1 MERDTLRNLVIAS
14 AIFFTIMLIGPRLL
28 PTLPPPEAAQ
38 TTGEADASGEQPTPA
53 SQSPDGAAS
62 PTRPDTTISGAPST
76 QVPEAVGASLAV
88 VEADHEL
95 TVAIG
100 SEPLNGIDDKSP
112 PSDFRMRL
120 TLSNLGAS
128 VESATLTDHAESLGS
143 EARYPLLAVIEH
155 EDGTR
160 YRSLAVDK
168 ISVDEVDLTLHDK
181 KWNARAFGTN
191 GETRYWTET
200 EQGQQVEF
208 YIDVTQN
215 GREALRLTRRLTLPR
230 QPRDSGRHDLK
241 SELVIENLS
250 DDRDHPVVVTYRG
263 GLGIKQADTRMD
275 DRVVDA
281 GIRESGD
288 TGVVGSR
295 QAQSKVVKAQDV
307 VPFYKAPAA
316 DTGQRPSWAATA
328 NKYFTCTLAPLAPNG
343 KDEAENVTEV
353 AAVNLD
359 GETATDD
366 DVTVQFVMDRATVAP
381 GGKLTYPVDIYLGQK
396 DAKAFRSVPAYK
408 NRNYYYQITQGY
420 GMCTFV
426 WLVELMIVLL
436 NGLHWIVRDYG
447 MAIVILVVIVRI
459 LLHPITKKGQ
469 VNMVR
474 MQQRMGA
481 FAPQLEELK
490 KKYAND
496 KQRFQQE
503 SMKLYREHGV
513 NPTTQMLTCLPMV
526 IQLPIWVALWISLA
540 NNILMRHEPF
550 LFTWVRDLTAPDA
563 LYTFVSPIVV
573 PFFGWSLPSFNLL
586 PILLSIAM
594 YTQQKLQP
602 KPKPNPSM
610 SDQQRQQQE
619 MMQKMM
625 PLMSI
630 MMLLIFY
637 KAPSGLTLYIMT
649 SSFFG
654 TIEQWWIRKHIKEQE
669 AAGTFDKPV
678 KGKEEKPKHP
688 KKPGKPSVFQR
699 LQQMAENAQK
709 QAQRPQKSKSRR

>member
-1 MERDTLRNLVIAS
+1 MERHTLRNLVIAS

-38 TTGEADASGEQPTPA
+38 TTGEDGASGEQPAPA
-53 SQSPDGAAS
+53 SQTRDGVATPTGPDTTSSGAAS
-62 PTRPDTTISGAPST
+62 T
-76 QVPEAVGASLAV
+76 QAPEAVGGSLAV

-100 SEPLNGIDDKSP
+100 SEPLNGIDETRA

-168 ISVDEVDLTLHDK
+168 ISVDDVDLTLHDK
-181 KWNARAFGTN
+181 KWNARASVN

-208 YIDVTQN
+208 YIDVTRN
-215 GREALRLTRRLTLPR
+215 DREALRLTRRLTLPR

-241 SELVIENLS
+241 SELVVENLS
-250 DDRDHPVVVTYRG
+250 ETQSQNVVVTYRG

-281 GIRESGD
+281 GVRESSD
-288 TGVVGSR
+288 AGVSGSR
-295 QAQSKVVKAQDV
+295 LAQSKVVKDQEVA
-307 VPFYKAPAA
+307 PFYKAP
-316 DTGQRPSWAATA
+316 DPGQRLSWAATA

-343 KDEAENVTEV
+343 KDEADNVTE
-353 AAVNLD
+353 ASAVDLD
-359 GETATDD
+359 GESATDD
-366 DVTVQFVMDRATVAP
+366 DVTVQFVMDQATVAP
-381 GGKLTYPVDIYLGQK
+381 RGKLTYPVDIYLGQK

-490 KKYAND
+490 KKYPND

-513 NPTTQMLTCLPMV
+513 NPATQMLTCLPMV

-550 LFTWVRDLTAPDA
+550 LFTWVHDLTAPDA
-563 LYTFVSPIVV
+563 LYTFASPIVV

-602 KPKPNPSM
+602 KPKPNPGM
-610 SDQQRQQQE
+610 SDQQKQQQE

-654 TIEQWWIRKHIKEQE
+654 TIEQWWIRKHIKAQE
-669 AAGTFDKPV
+669 AAGTFDTPV
-678 KGKEEKPKHP
+678 KAKEEKPKHP